1 MLGSAWGRR
10 RVLGNKLVVLRSRIP
25 TKFQNGNAVGRPRPD
40 IAMVALNK
48 TKRTVRPEGEGM
60 SQRTVHTLCRLPDP
74 DLPPSISHF
83 YPVHSPH
90 QRRDLLNSY
99 DEFLRQQNVPHFF
112 TLTSARPMSRGR
124 MRALFLE
131 WTDALE
137 WLQRRALGSFR
148 ADEMKRWSGL
158 GHPAIPLHYH
168 GLLVGAPHLSLPQAD
183 ALWREIAGDADIRPY
198 RAHEGAIRYCLKNA
212 LWACGD
218 YEIGGT
224 HKAFQPYRIGRNK
237 Q

>member
-218 YEIGGT
+218 
-224 HKAFQPYRIGRNK
+224 
-237 Q
+237 